1 MFKKKNIRVLHVGF
15 GFRPWRGGGLI
26 EYAEDLMEEQV
37 KQGYEVYYFCSGRH
51 YPFFR
56 KSFLKSWKHKK
67 GFVVYELINPPIYH
81 GGDTGTIDDINS
93 PICEYYFLK
102 TLNEIK
108 PDIIH
113 IQELAGLPSSLIEIA
128 KYYAPLIMTLHD
140 YFLLCPTLKLFDFN
154 FENCLDMD
162 VGNKCVKCI
171 GNVSMNKSK
180 LIKNTIKYELKK
192 LLPFNFSQN
201 IKNFL
206 RKVYK
211 NFSFFLIYTKAKPDI
226 MPSEELIK
234 FFQARREKNIKRLS
248 MIDLLI
254 AQSYKVEQIYKY
266 FLGEKS
272 NIITIHLTVKH
283 IELISPKNNE
293 VNYPIKFATL
303 NGFTSI
309 PKGAYLL
316 WETIKKVLSKGL
328 QDKFELHIFG
338 GIADEIKQ
346 EIKKYKNIFYHG
358 PYKVEEL
365 DKILEN
371 INVGIVPSIWEEA
384 YGYVGIEFLAKG
396 IPVIGNNRGG
406 IIDYVKEGFTGWINK
421 TNSPEELAG
430 IMENIIK
437 QPKSIEILNKKIL
450 KNRDIIIKTIKQHT
464 LEMHDIYKSLLAK
477 RGKL

>member
-1 MFKKKNIRVLHVGF
+1 MFKKKNIRVLHIGF

-26 EYAEDLMEEQV
+26 EYTEDLMEEQV
-37 KQGYEVYYFCSGRH
+37 RQGYEVYYFCSGRQ

-56 KSFLKSWKHKK
+56 KPFLKRWRHKK

-81 GGDTGTIDDINS
+81 GGDTGTIDDIDS
-93 PICEYYFLK
+93 TICEYYFLK
-102 TLNEIK
+102 SLKEIK

-128 KYYAPLIMTLHD
+128 KDYAPLIMIMTLQD

-154 FENCLDMD
+154 YENCLEMN

-171 GNVSMNKSK
+171 GNILMNKSK
-180 LIKNTIKYELKK
+180 LIKNTIKYELKRI
-192 LLPFNFSQN
+192 LPFNFSQN

-211 NFSFFLIYTKAKPDI
+211 NFSILNYTKAHPDI

-234 FFQARREKNIKRLS
+234 FFQERREKNIKRLS

-272 NIITIHLTVKH
+272 NIITLHLTVKH

-303 NGFTSI
+303 NGFT
-309 PKGAYLL
+309 
-316 WETIKKVLSKGL
+316 
-328 QDKFELHIFG
+328 
-338 GIADEIKQ
+338 
-346 EIKKYKNIFYHG
+346 
-358 PYKVEEL
+358 
-365 DKILEN
+365 
-371 INVGIVPSIWEEA
+371 
-384 YGYVGIEFLAKG
+384 
-396 IPVIGNNRGG
+396 
-406 IIDYVKEGFTGWINK
+406 
-421 TNSPEELAG
+421 
-430 IMENIIK
+430 
-437 QPKSIEILNKKIL
+437 
-450 KNRDIIIKTIKQHT
+450 
-464 LEMHDIYKSLLAK
+464 
-477 RGKL
+477 